1 MCDHCG
7 CAATGDR
14 ANHDHAAG
22 HAHPAATAAGPRAVP
37 VGRPLL
43 EVNARLAEQN
53 RGFFRARG
61 IYVINLLSA
70 PGAGKTALLER
81 TLAAVGAELKIG
93 VIVGDLQTEN
103 DAERLRRCG
112 APAVQILT
120 GEACHLDAHMVAHA
134 LDRLP
139 LDGLRLL
146 FIENV
151 GNLVCPA
158 LFDLGENERVVLM
171 SVTEGEDKPQKYP
184 VIFRYASRVLVTK
197 TDLAAAA
204 GFQRDLALEH
214 LRRAAPQAELLEV
227 SARTGQGMETWYA
240 RLRMAFNG
248 RG

>member
-1 MCDHCG
+1 M
-7 CAATGDR
+7 
-14 ANHDHAAG
+14 
-22 HAHPAATAAGPRAVP
+22 
-37 VGRPLL
+37 
-43 EVNARLAEQN
+43 
-53 RGFFRARG
+53 
-61 IYVINLLSA
+61 
-70 PGAGKTALLER
+70 
-81 TLAAVGAELKIG
+81 
-93 VIVGDLQTEN
+93 
-103 DAERLRRCG
+103 
-112 APAVQILT
+112 QILT

-184 VIFRYASRVLVTK
+184 VIFRDATRVLVTK

-204 GFQRDLALEH
+204 GFQRDLALDH

-227 SARTGQGMETWYA
+227 SARTGQGMDAWYA
-240 RLRMAFNG
+240 RLRAAAGG
-248 RG
+248 RR